1 MRTAD
6 GEGMSQITFNSDTKQ
21 RKLLFTGL
29 SFAHPAKMV
38 APLLLWIVDRYT
50 KEGDVLLDP
59 MGGCGTSMLACR
71 LGRNVILNELEPK
84 FVKMQ
89 QDNWAKVQTF
99 GAEMGH
105 SMGWCKILQGD
116 ARQLDSVLADA
127 IISSPPYGNRLSDVA
142 IDDGDPQ
149 RMGYRQA
156 LADVIV
162 SSPPYAEAQSGGGI
176 AQKGYQGP
184 KHTPT
189 DLVGKRSYMP
199 EQAGQS
205 EGQISQ
211 LPYGSI
217 DAVITSPPYEAA
229 VTGKNGIDWT
239 KGTRGAKEGWKPRDR
254 TRESAFTNQAG
265 QGQPFNYSESKNN
278 IGNLKGQTYLA
289 AMLEVYQSCYR
300 VLKPQGLMI
309 LVTKNFIRNKAI
321 VRLDEDTIKI
331 CEQAGFEF
339 QERHYRKLTAQSFWR
354 TIYQQKYPDAPVLDT
369 EDVLVF
375 KVLSL

>member
-1 MRTAD
+1 M
-6 GEGMSQITFNSDTKQ
+6 QIKFNSDTKQ

-29 SFAHPAKMV
+29 SFAHPAKMI

-71 LGRNVILNELEPK
+71 LGRNIILNELEPK
-84 FVKMQ
+84 FVKMCE
-89 QDNWAKVQTF
+89 DNWAKVQTF

-105 SMGWCKILQGD
+105 SLGWCKIIQGD

-162 SSPPYAEAQSGGGI
+162 SSPPYAENPGTPSLGSVNKDDWGKQGGDIVKRRGLE
-176 AQKGYQGP
+176 KGYG
-184 KHTPT
+184 KT
-189 DLVGKRSYMP
+189 DN
-199 EQAGQS
+199 
-205 EGQISQ
+205 QIGNLS
-211 LPYGSI
+211 YGSI

-239 KGTRGAKEGWKPRDR
+239 KATRGAKDNWKPRDR
-254 TRESAFTNQAG
+254 TREFAFGNQAG
-265 QGQPFNYSESKNN
+265 QGQPFNYSESKEN

-289 AMLEVYQSCYR
+289 AMLEVYQACYR

-309 LVTKNFIRNKAI
+309 LVTKNFIRNKQI

-339 QERHYRKLTAQSFWR
+339 QERHYRKLTSQSFWR

-369 EDVLVF
+369 EDVLIF
-375 KVLSL
+375 KRASQ

>member
-1 MRTAD
+1 M
-6 GEGMSQITFNSDTKQ
+6 QIKFNSDTKQ

-29 SFAHPAKMV
+29 SFAHPAKMI

-71 LGRNVILNELEPK
+71 LGRNIILNELEPK
-84 FVKMQ
+84 FVKMCE
-89 QDNWAKVQTF
+89 DNWAKVQTF

-105 SMGWCKILQGD
+105 SLGWCKIIQGD
-116 ARQLDSVLADA
+116 ARQLDSVLVDA
-127 IISSPPYGNRLSDVA
+127 VISSPPYGNRLSDVA

-176 AQKGYQGP
+176 LAAGDKPVHGGQM
-184 KHTPT
+184 H
-189 DLVGKRSYMP
+189 SYRP
-199 EQAGQS
+199 ENTGQS

-239 KGTRGAKEGWKPRDR
+239 KATRGAKDNWKPRDR
-254 TRESAFTNQAG
+254 TREFAFGNQAG
-265 QGQPFNYSESKNN
+265 QGQPFNYSESKEN
-278 IGNLKGQTYLA
+278 IGNLKGRTYLA
-289 AMLEVYQSCYR
+289 AMLEVYKACYR

-309 LVTKNFIRNKAI
+309 LVTKNFIRNKQI

-331 CEQAGFEF
+331 CKQAGFEF
-339 QERHYRKLTAQSFWR
+339 QERHYRKLTSQSFWR

-369 EDVLVF
+369 EDVLIF
-375 KVLSL
+375 KRASQ